1 MSDTIWDVIIIGA
14 GPAGATAAIYC
25 ARSCLNVLIIEK
37 ALVGGKLTK
46 TLFIDNYPG
55 YLDRSGFQLSD
66 NLLTQLKELKVE
78 IKNEEVIEIT
88 SSNNN
93 WELKTKK
100 ANFFTRTILIA
111 TGMRERKLE
120 IENETEYYSKGV
132 SYCAICEG
140 NLYTGEEMIVV
151 GGGNSALEEGIYLTA
166 MASNLKLVHRRREF
180 RGDEILVKQLK
191 GKDNVTIFTP
201 YKPKKILVENDK
213 VKGLLVTHA
222 ETGEELEIKGK
233 AVFIFI
239 GLLPETDFLSNLSLE
254 RDERGFIIVD
264 SEMRTNLKGIFAAGD
279 VINKELRQIVTAMND
294 GAIAA
299 IAIKNYIKSGH
310 FSKNN

>member
-1 MSDTIWDVIIIGA
+1 MSDRIWDVIIIGS

-25 ARSCLNVLIIEK
+25 ARSCLNVLILEK

-66 NLLTQLKELKVE
+66 NLFTQLKGLNVE
-78 IKNEEVIEIT
+78 IKTEEVLNIVESQNSWTIE
-88 SSNNN
+88 
-93 WELKTKK
+93 TKK
-100 ANFFTRTILIA
+100 SSFKSRAILIA

-140 NLYTGEEMIVV
+140 NLYTGEEVIVV
-151 GGGNSALEEGIYLTA
+151 GGGNSALEESIYLTA

-180 RGDEILVKQLK
+180 RGEEILVKQLK
-191 GKDNVTIFTP
+191 GKENVEIHTP
-201 YKPKKILVENDK
+201 YKPKKVLVDGDK
-213 VKGLLVTHA
+213 VCGLLVTHS
-222 ETGEELEIKGK
+222 ETGEEKVISGK

-239 GLLPETDFLSNLSLE
+239 GLLPETDFLSSLALK
-254 RDERGFIIVD
+254 RDERGFILVD
-264 SEMRTNLKGIFAAGD
+264 HEMRTNLKGIFAAGD

-299 IAIKNYIKSGH
+299 IAIKNFIKSIQT
-310 FSKNN
+310 

>member
-1 MSDTIWDVIIIGA
+1 MSDRIWDVIIIGS

-25 ARSCLNVLIIEK
+25 ARSCLNVLILEK

-66 NLLTQLKELKVE
+66 NLLTQLKGLNVE
-78 IKNEEVIEIT
+78 IKTEEVLNIVESQNSWTIE
-88 SSNNN
+88 
-93 WELKTKK
+93 TKK
-100 ANFFTRTILIA
+100 SSFKSRAILIA

-140 NLYTGEEMIVV
+140 NLYTGEEVIVV
-151 GGGNSALEEGIYLTA
+151 GGGNSALEESIYLTA

-180 RGDEILVKQLK
+180 RGEEILVKQLK
-191 GKDNVTIFTP
+191 GKENVEIHTP
-201 YKPKKILVENDK
+201 YKPKKVLVDGDK
-213 VKGLLVTHA
+213 VCGLLVTHS
-222 ETGEELEIKGK
+222 ETGEEKVISGK

-239 GLLPETDFLSNLSLE
+239 GLLPETDFLSSLALK
-254 RDERGFIIVD
+254 RDERGFILVD
-264 SEMRTNLKGIFAAGD
+264 HEMRTNLKGIFAAGD

-299 IAIKNYIKSGH
+299 IAIKNFIKSIQT
-310 FSKNN
+310 